1 MKLTN
6 NKSIK
11 IDIFSDIV
19 CPWCYIGLKNLE
31 NAFLNRN
38 QLVPRYIW
46 HAFFLN
52 PDLPKSG
59 IDREQ
64 YLKLKFGKNVDS
76 VYKNIQKSGEKSG
89 VFFNFSKIS
98 KTPNTKIIHKII
110 ISSNN
115 SKKISEIFFK
125 SYFIEGKD
133 ISNENIIKNILLNN
147 NINYE
152 NLEKKFIIAEKKIN
166 KDLNFAIN
174 HNINSVPVF
183 IFNDEYLISGAH
195 SKKIFLNILDT
206 ISN

>member
-1 MKLTN
+1 MKLNN
-6 NKSIK
+6 NKLIK

-19 CPWCYIGLKNLE
+19 CPWCYIGLRNLE

-38 QLVPRYIW
+38 QLVPKYIW
-46 HAFFLN
+46 RAFFLN
-52 PDLPKSG
+52 PHLPKSG

-64 YLKLKFGKNVDS
+64 YLKLKFGKNLDS
-76 VYKNIQKSGEKSG
+76 VYKNIKKSGEKSG
-89 VFFNFSKIS
+89 ILFNFSKIL
-98 KTPNTKIIHKII
+98 KTPNTKNIHKII

-115 SKKISEIFFK
+115 SKKLSEIFFK

-152 NLEKKFIIAEKKIN
+152 NLKKKFIIAEKKIN
-166 KDLNFAIN
+166 IDLNFAIQ

-195 SKKIFLNILDT
+195 SKKIFLNILNT